1 MPQGAYT
8 GGGVYSAKEGV
19 WVCVCVCV
27 PTHPALPPLARRIEK
42 W

>member
-8 GGGVYSAKEGV
+8 GGGVYSAKEG
-19 WVCVCVCV
+19 VCVCV